1 MVWLLDNLY
10 PIWVIVKNS
19 FLAIGIVCE
28 SLWILFFIIQ
38 MQTFIADWLSVCLYL
53 CPSVRKPACKNVWLG
68 YIPSVIKRQHQ
79 KSTLISIGIGLWWY
93 PWPPCLISATSHTTS
108 WRWRFLWNICYYP
121 YITICVFYGSVYGWW
136 HSLVAVVLASDG
148 TGGCCDHSWLSFS
161 VSLVLR
167 APAVRMDRIAE
178 WRTRFIVDICN
189 TFP

>member
-10 PIWVIVKNS
+10 PFWVIVKNS

-38 MQTFIADWLSVCLYL
+38 MQTFIADWLSVCLIL

-93 PWPPCLISATSHTTS
+93 PWPPIFDLRYQPYNELTTMEIPVKYLLLPIYYNLCVLWFRLRMMTLTGRS
-108 WRWRFLWNICYYP
+108 GVGQWWYWRLLWP
-121 YITICVFYGSVYGWW
+121 
-136 HSLVAVVLASDG
+136 
-148 TGGCCDHSWLSFS
+148 
-161 VSLVLR
+161 
-167 APAVRMDRIAE
+167 
-178 WRTRFIVDICN
+178 
-189 TFP
+189 